1 MRHLTKSKIKKQG
14 DGWYLMEED
23 TLEVMGKTLYRLI
36 RAETGEKGGYIGL
49 DVEMDKTSWVDNTS
63 QVLGKVT
70 LRNYTQITDGSKI
83 NINPKIPTLINNS
96 ELNYTFI
103 GSNDSAFTP
112 TTQIKIVNCR
122 FDFTELEYKATFP
135 REGLV
140 MENCKFM
147 RWKKFGSAA
156 TLHLTSGIYKNVT
169 GDNVCHIELHFG
181 QVDEGAVDR
190 VIMED
195 VHLRTQG
202 KVDIRNIGLVY
213 LNNVVVNTDAALEYL
228 SDMNHL
234 LVVNEK
240 ITKEWKRSEY

>member
-1 MRHLTKSKIKKQG
+1 MKSKIIKQG

-70 LRNYTQITDGSKI
+70 LRNHTQITDGSKI
-83 NINPKIPTLINNS
+83 NINPKIPTFINNS

-112 TTQIKIVNCR
+112 TIQIKIVNCR

-147 RWKKFGSAA
+147 RWKKFGEPA
-156 TLHLTSGIYKNVT
+156 TLCLTSGVYKNVT

-181 QVDEGAVDR
+181 QVDEGMVDR

-195 VHLRTQG
+195 VHIRTQG
-202 KVDIRNIGLVY
+202 AIDIRNMGLVY
-213 LNNVVVNTDAALEYL
+213 LNNVVVNSDAVLEHL
-228 SDMNHL
+228 SDLSHL
-234 LVVNEK
+234 IVINENV
-240 ITKEWKRSEY
+240 TKEWKRLEL

>member
-1 MRHLTKSKIKKQG
+1 MKSKIIKEG

-70 LRNYTQITDGSKI
+70 LRNHTQITDGSKI
-83 NINPKIPTLINNS
+83 NINPKIPTFINNS

-135 REGLV
+135 REGLI
-140 MENCKFM
+140 MENCKFI
-147 RWKKFGSAA
+147 RYEKYSGASP
-156 TLHLTSGIYKNVT
+156 LYLTSGVYKSLT
-169 GDNVCHIELHFG
+169 GDNFCKVEFHLWKVSG
-181 QVDEGAVDR
+181 GLVDR

-195 VHLRTQG
+195 IHLGPSSSIT
-202 KVDIRNIGLVY
+202 IGNTKLVY
-213 LNNVVVNTDAALEYL
+213 MSNVVISGGVSMENFEDTNYL
-228 SDMNHL
+228 SI
-234 LVVNEK
+234 VNEK
-240 ITKEWKRSEY
+240 ITKEWKRLEL

>member
-1 MRHLTKSKIKKQG
+1 MKSKIIKEG

-63 QVLGKVT
+63 QVLGKVI

-96 ELNYTFI
+96 EINYTFI

>member
-1 MRHLTKSKIKKQG
+1 MKSKIIKEG
-14 DGWYLMEED
+14 DGWYLLEGD
-23 TLEVMGKTLYRLI
+23 TTEIEGKTLYRLI
-36 RAETGEKGGYIGL
+36 RRETGEKGGYIGL
-49 DVEMDKTSWVDNTS
+49 DVELDRTSWVDSTS
-63 QVLGKVT
+63 RVLGKVVI
-70 LRNYTQITDGSKI
+70 RNHAQVTDNSTI
-83 NINPKIPTLINNS
+83 NINPKIPTFINNS

-156 TLHLTSGIYKNVT
+156 TLHLTSGVYKNVT

-202 KVDIRNIGLVY
+202 NIDIRGVGLVY
-213 LNNVVVNTDAALEYL
+213 LNNVVVNSDAVLEHL
-228 SDMNHL
+228 SDLNHL
-234 LVVNEK
+234 IVINENV
-240 ITKEWKRSEY
+240 TKEWKRLEL

>member
-1 MRHLTKSKIKKQG
+1 MKSKIIKEG

-49 DVEMDKTSWVDNTS
+49 DVELDKTSWVDNTS

-70 LRNYTQITDGSKI
+70 LRNYTQITDRSMI
-83 NINPKIPTLINNS
+83 DINPKIPTLINNS
-96 ELNYTFI
+96 NLNYCLINT
-103 GSNDSAFTP
+103 NDSAFTP
-112 TTQIKIVNCR
+112 STQINIMNCR

-156 TLHLTSGIYKNVT
+156 TLHLTSGVYKNVT

-202 KVDIRNIGLVY
+202 NIDIRGIELVY
-213 LNNVVVNTDAALEYL
+213 LNNVVVDTDAVLEVL
-228 SDMNHL
+228 SGLNHL
-234 LVVNEK
+234 IVVNEK
-240 ITKEWKRSEY
+240 ITKEWKRLE

>member
-1 MRHLTKSKIKKQG
+1 MKSKIIKEG

-63 QVLGKVT
+63 QVLGKVI

-83 NINPKIPTLINNS
+83 NINPKIPTFINNS

-112 TTQIKIVNCR
+112 TTQINIMNCR
-122 FDFTELEYKATFP
+122 FDFTELGYKATFP

-156 TLHLTSGIYKNVT
+156 TLHLTSGVYKNVT

-202 KVDIRNIGLVY
+202 NIDIRGIELVY
-213 LNNVVVNTDAALEYL
+213 LNNVVVDTDAVLEVL
-228 SDMNHL
+228 SGLNHL
-234 LVVNEK
+234 IVVNEK
-240 ITKEWKRSEY
+240 ITKEWKRLEL

>member
-1 MRHLTKSKIKKQG
+1 MKSKIIKQG

-23 TLEVMGKTLYRLI
+23 TLEVIGKTLYRLI

-49 DVEMDKTSWVDNTS
+49 DVELDKTSWVDNTS

-83 NINPKIPTLINNS
+83 NINSKIPTLIDSS

-103 GSNDSAFTP
+103 GSNDSAFVP
-112 TTQIKIVNCR
+112 STQINIMNCR

-156 TLHLTSGIYKNVT
+156 TLHLTSGVYKNVT

-181 QVDEGAVDR
+181 QVDEGMVDR

-202 KVDIRNIGLVY
+202 AIDIRGIELVY
-213 LNNVVVNTDAALEYL
+213 LNNVVVDTDAVLEVL
-228 SDMNHL
+228 SGLNHL

-240 ITKEWKRSEY
+240 ITKEWKRLE

>member
-1 MRHLTKSKIKKQG
+1 MKSKIIKEG

-70 LRNYTQITDGSKI
+70 LRNHTQITDGSKI
-83 NINPKIPTLINNS
+83 NINPKIPTFINNS

-156 TLHLTSGIYKNVT
+156 TLCLTSGVYKNVT

-202 KVDIRNIGLVY
+202 NIDIRGVGLVY
-213 LNNVVVNTDAALEYL
+213 LNNVVVNSDAVLEHL
-228 SDMNHL
+228 SDLNHL
-234 LVVNEK
+234 IVINENV
-240 ITKEWKRSEY
+240 TKEWKRLEL

>member
-1 MRHLTKSKIKKQG
+1 MKSKIIKEG

-70 LRNYTQITDGSKI
+70 LRNHTQITDGSKI
-83 NINPKIPTLINNS
+83 NINPKIPTFINNS

-156 TLHLTSGIYKNVT
+156 TLHLTSGVYKNVT
-169 GDNVCHIELHFG
+169 GDNVCSIELHFG

-202 KVDIRNIGLVY
+202 NIDIRGVGLVY
-213 LNNVVVNTDAALEYL
+213 LNNVVVNSDAVLEHL
-228 SDMNHL
+228 SDLNHL
-234 LVVNEK
+234 IVINENV
-240 ITKEWKRSEY
+240 TKEWKRLEL

>member
-1 MRHLTKSKIKKQG
+1 MKSKIAKQG

-23 TLEVMGKTLYRLI
+23 TKEIEGKTLYRLI

-49 DVEMDKTSWVDNTS
+49 DVELDNTSWVDPTS
-63 QVLGKVT
+63 RVLGKVV
-70 LRNYTQITDGSKI
+70 LRNYAQVTDNSTI
-83 NINPKIPTLINNS
+83 NINPKIPTLISNS
-96 ELNYTFI
+96 EINYSQI
-103 GSNDSAFTP
+103 NSNDSAFTS
-112 TTQIKIVNCR
+112 TTQIKIMDCR
-122 FDFTELEYKATFP
+122 FDFTKLHYKATFP

-140 MENCKFM
+140 MESCKFM
-147 RWKKFGSAA
+147 RWKKFGGFA
-156 TLHLTSGIYKNVT
+156 TLDLTSGVYKNVT
-169 GDNVCHIELHFG
+169 GDNVCSIELHFQ

-195 VHLRTQG
+195 VHLRSRG
-202 KVDIRNIGLVY
+202 DIDIRNVGLVY

-240 ITKEWKRSEY
+240 ITKEWKRSE

>member
-1 MRHLTKSKIKKQG
+1 MKSKIIKEG

-147 RWKKFGSAA
+147 RWKKFGSAT

-202 KVDIRNIGLVY
+202 KVDIRGVGLVY
-213 LNNVVVNTDAALEYL
+213 LNNVVVNSDAVLEHL
-228 SDMNHL
+228 SDLNHL
-234 LVVNEK
+234 IVTNENV
-240 ITKEWKRSEY
+240 TKEWKRLEL

>member
-1 MRHLTKSKIKKQG
+1 MKSKIIKEW

-202 KVDIRNIGLVY
+202 NIDIRGVGLVY
-213 LNNVVVNTDAALEYL
+213 LNNVVVNSDAVLEHL
-228 SDMNHL
+228 SDLNHL
-234 LVVNEK
+234 IVINENV
-240 ITKEWKRSEY
+240 TKEWKRLEL

>member
-1 MRHLTKSKIKKQG
+1 MKSKIIKEG
-14 DGWYLMEED
+14 DGWYLTVTDVTEIE
-23 TLEVMGKTLYRLI
+23 GKTLYRLI

-49 DVEMDKTSWVDNTS
+49 DVELDKTSWVDATS
-63 QVLGKVT
+63 FVLGKVK
-70 LRNYTQITDGSKI
+70 LVNYTQITDRSMI
-83 NINPKIPTLINNS
+83 DINPKIPTLINNS
-96 ELNYTFI
+96 NLNYCLINT
-103 GSNDSAFTP
+103 NDSAFTP

-202 KVDIRNIGLVY
+202 NIDIRGVGLVY
-213 LNNVVVNTDAALEYL
+213 LNNVVVNSDAVLEHL
-228 SDMNHL
+228 SDLNHL
-234 LVVNEK
+234 IVINENV
-240 ITKEWKRSEY
+240 TKEWKQSEY

>member
-1 MRHLTKSKIKKQG
+1 MKSKIIKEG
-14 DGWYLMEED
+14 DGWYLTVTDATEIAG
-23 TLEVMGKTLYRLI
+23 EVLYRLV
-36 RAETGEKGGYIGL
+36 RTDTGEKGGYIGL

-202 KVDIRNIGLVY
+202 NIDIRGVGLVY
-213 LNNVVVNTDAALEYL
+213 LNNVVVNSDAVLEHL
-228 SDMNHL
+228 SDLNHL
-234 LVVNEK
+234 IVINENV
-240 ITKEWKRSEY
+240 TKEWKRLEL

>member
-1 MRHLTKSKIKKQG
+1 MKSKIIKEG

-202 KVDIRNIGLVY
+202 KVDIRGVGLVY
-213 LNNVVVNTDAALEYL
+213 LNNVVVNSDAVLEHL
-228 SDMNHL
+228 SDLNHL
-234 LVVNEK
+234 IVTNENV
-240 ITKEWKRSEY
+240 TKEWKRLEL

>member
-1 MRHLTKSKIKKQG
+1 MKSKIAKQG
-14 DGWYLMEED
+14 DGWYLMEGD
-23 TLEVMGKTLYRLI
+23 TTEIEGKTLYRLI
-36 RAETGEKGGYIGL
+36 RAETGEKGGYVGL
-49 DVEMDKTSWVDNTS
+49 DVELDSTSWVDNTS

-83 NINPKIPTLINNS
+83 NINSKIPTLIDSS

-202 KVDIRNIGLVY
+202 NIDIRGVGLVY
-213 LNNVVVNTDAALEYL
+213 LNNVVVNSDAVLEHL
-228 SDMNHL
+228 SDLNHL
-234 LVVNEK
+234 IVINENV
-240 ITKEWKRSEY
+240 TKEWKRLEL

>member
-1 MRHLTKSKIKKQG
+1 MKSKIKKQG

-49 DVEMDKTSWVDNTS
+49 DVEIDKTSWVDNTS
-63 QVLGKVT
+63 QVLGKVI

-156 TLHLTSGIYKNVT
+156 TLHLTSGVYKNIT
-169 GDNVCHIELHFG
+169 GDNVCSIELHFG

-202 KVDIRNIGLVY
+202 SIDIRGVGLVY
-213 LNNVVVNTDAALEYL
+213 LNNVVVNSDAVLEHL
-228 SDMNHL
+228 SDLNHL
-234 LVVNEK
+234 IVINENV
-240 ITKEWKRSEY
+240 TKEWKRLEL